1 MVATMTDEKIVDK
14 MEAVWRS
21 IENLCSSLSDLDW
34 ATGTD
39 CPGWSVQDQLSHLAG
54 SESRLLGR
62 PNPDHTPNDLSHTKN
77 ESGARNE
84 VLVDWRRSWPGSR
97 VLEEFRE
104 VTGLRLGILRA
115 MGPGD
120 FGAETQTPIGPGT
133 VRDLLAI
140 RIFDAWVHEQDMRRA
155 VNRPGHLEGPVAE
168 HAMGRMAMAMPYVIG
183 RKVQPADGTTVVLN
197 VNGLAGRVMAIAME
211 DTRANFM
218 PAMPVPPTASLA
230 MDLETFACLT
240 CGRWSPDSLMDSG
253 KVTIAGDRALAATIL
268 DQMNIMI

>member
-1 MVATMTDEKIVDK
+1 MSDEEIVDK

-21 IENLCSSLSDLDW
+21 IENLCSSLSDRDW
-34 ATGTD
+34 TTTTD
-39 CPGWSVQDQLSHLAG
+39 CPGWSVQDQLSHLVG

-62 PNPDHTPNDLSHTKN
+62 PAPDHTPKDLSHTRN
-77 ESGARNE
+77 ESGQRNE
-84 VLVDWRRSWPGSR
+84 VLVDWRRPWPGLR

-104 VTGLRLGILRA
+104 VTVLRLALLRA

-120 FGAETQTPIGPGT
+120 FEAETQTPIGPGT
-133 VRDLLAI
+133 MRDFLAI

-183 RKVQPADGTTVVLN
+183 RKVQPPDGATVVIN

-211 DTRANFM
+211 GTRANFL

-240 CGRWSPDSLMDSG
+240 CGRWDAATVLNAG
-253 KVTIAGDRALAATIL
+253 QVQIAGDSVFAETIL
-268 DQMNIMI
+268 GQMNIMI